1 MIVTRSRLGV
11 ILGIGILGITAA
23 CGGASA
29 TKAVQP
35 TTTSPA
41 ATEATT
47 TTVLPTTT
55 TVAPATT
62 VPPSTAPPPT
72 VPPATTVSTDLPT
85 VVCPTT
91 YGVSPTSTVEIPPT
105 ISESVPAALAKQ
117 LAVYTTQDGSMKVLG
132 PTGWTCT
139 ALVAADGSTRVG
151 VYPPGQGDP
160 NSQLFHTSSA
170 QAVLGSQTGGCVGCA
185 VRQASPLFATAASDC
200 AAQFQGSVCNT
211 KPSAESVEQISDGV
225 VGFLDPPGVAGSGN
239 PSGGPYPANGVMT
252 YHTTNFTR
260 SYVDTCTLP
269 SSDHALCTAI
279 LNNFVQSYGNA

>member
-1 MIVTRSRLGV
+1 MMVTRSRLGV
-11 ILGIGILGITAA
+11 ILGIGILGVTAA

-35 TTTSPA
+35 TTTSPP

-47 TTVLPTTT
+47 TTVPPTTT
-55 TVAPATT
+55 TVAPTT
-62 VPPSTAPPPT
+62 VPPTTAPPT
-72 VPPATTVSTDLPT
+72 VPPATAVSTDLPI

-91 YGVSPTSTVEIPPT
+91 YGVSPTSTVVIPPT
-105 ISESVPAALAKQ
+105 ISESVPGALAKQ

-132 PTGWTCT
+132 PAGWTCT
-139 ALVAADGSTRVG
+139 ALVAADGNRRVG
-151 VYPPGQGDP
+151 VYPPSQGDP
-160 NSQLFHTSSA
+160 NSQPFQASSA
-170 QAVLGSQTGGCVGCA
+170 QAVLGSQTGGCEGCA
-185 VRQASPLFATAASDC
+185 VRQASSLFATAASDC

-211 KPSAESVEQISDGV
+211 KPSAESVEQIDDGV

-252 YHTTNFTR
+252 YHTSSFTR